1 MGKEEAEKR
10 ERKIKPSR
18 GCYSEPTSRR
28 ERRKYKIKYIQKKL
42 K

>member
-10 ERKIKPSR
+10 ERKINPQMGR
-18 GCYSEPTSRR
+18 YSEPTNKR
-28 ERRKYKIKYIQKKL
+28 ERRKYKIKYIKKL